1 MSNIAA
7 SFSPAEPIIKV
18 IKDLNTV
25 MFNMI
30 VDVSCDDGSIQI
42 ARIVH
47 EHAGMYA
54 INFLELK
61 KTGIYDFSSETE
73 LISKESVSGF
83 YDVDNLE
90 STDLYVKVNGG
101 YELIDDSDD
110 EDYTGSEGEEE
121 DSDSDDES
129 LVDEDEDEEA

>member
-1 MSNIAA
+1 
-7 SFSPAEPIIKV
+7 
-18 IKDLNTV
+18 

-42 ARIVH
+42 ARIIH
-47 EHAGMYA
+47 EHGDMYA

-61 KTGIYDFSSETE
+61 KVGIYDFSSETE

-129 LVDEDEDEEA
+129 LVDEDEDEDEEA

>member
-1 MSNIAA
+1 
-7 SFSPAEPIIKV
+7 
-18 IKDLNTV
+18 

-42 ARIVH
+42 ARIIH
-47 EHAGMYA
+47 EHGDMYA

-61 KTGIYDFSSETE
+61 KVGIYDFSSETE

-90 STDLYVKVNGG
+90 STDLYVKVNNG

-110 EDYTGSEGEEE
+110 EDYTGSEDEE
-121 DSDSDDES
+121 DDDDSEDES
-129 LVDEDEDEEA
+129 LVDEDEIEEGEEA